1 MAEALGLR
9 PGGIAARASHELVEV
24 HKLLGIW
31 YNLYKRFDLVLY
43 RNKEVASE
51 RREEICPWCSQD
63 AKSRTRRQNSVI
75 IVSNRPSLTVDGSRV
90 SIWQHIGRS
99 QGGTTK

>member
-51 RREEICPWCSQD
+51 RREEICIMQKVEPDGRTPLSQLQPL
-63 AKSRTRRQNSVI
+63 S
-75 IVSNRPSLTVDGSRV
+75 DGS
-90 SIWQHIGRS
+90 
-99 QGGTTK
+99 